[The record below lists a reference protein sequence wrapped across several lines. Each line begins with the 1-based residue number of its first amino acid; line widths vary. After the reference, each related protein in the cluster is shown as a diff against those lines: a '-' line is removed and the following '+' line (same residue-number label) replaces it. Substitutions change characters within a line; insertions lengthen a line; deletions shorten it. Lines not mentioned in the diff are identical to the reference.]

1 MLVIPAIHI
10 RGGKCVRLAQGDF
23 GRETV
28 YEDDPVRVAVEF
40 DQDGAE
46 WVHIVDLDGAKSGV
60 LANLEIVQ
68 EIIRETSLKVEF
80 GGGVRS
86 LDIAKEV
93 LGRGAHRVVIG
104 SKLAQDPEMSQL
116 MFCRF
121 GEQVVAGIDA
131 RSGKVALE
139 GWIQEGEV
147 SANDLALAAE
157 RLGARRVILTDISRD
172 GMLTGPN
179 IELLREVSGSISIPI
194 IQSGGIGTL
203 EDFQSLKDLGEQAP
217 EGVIVG
223 RALYEGRFSL
233 REALDACAI

>member
-1 MLVIPAIHI
+1 MLVIPAIDI